1 MVRKKEIIYEGLKEQ
16 ILSLKTRPDTI
27 LKEEVVAAKYGVS
40 RTPAHEALQQLK
52 QEGFL
57 EQVKKV
63 GYVVKP
69 LSVSDL
75 KEIIQVRSVL
85 EGYAAYLTTVNR
97 DKKIFNRL
105 EKINLKA
112 RQYLK
117 NNDLTGFFQNGSDFH
132 GVIYQGS
139 KNQRLTLLIESLRD
153 SFMRYR
159 RILLKIPKMQEVQIR
174 DHENMLAAMASGDE
188 VQVEKLVRDHI
199 IYGGDILLQYIEE
212 ERIER

>member
-1 MVRKKEIIYEGLKEQ
+1 MIRKKEIIYEKLKEQ
-16 ILSLKTRPDTI
+16 ILSLKARPDAI
-27 LKEEVVAAKYGVS
+27 LKEEEVAACYGVS
-40 RTPAHEALQQLK
+40 RTPAHDALQQLK

-85 EGYAAYLTTVNR
+85 EGYAAHLTTVNR
-97 DKKIFNRL
+97 DEKIFARL
-105 EKINLKA
+105 QKINQKA
-112 RQYLK
+112 SQYLD
-117 NNDLTGFFQNGSDFH
+117 NNDLAGFFRNGSDFH

-153 SFMRYR
+153 SFIRYR
-159 RILLKIPKMQEVQIR
+159 RILLKIPEMREVQIR
-174 DHENMLAAMASGDE
+174 DHEKMLEAMTLGDE
-188 VQVEKLVRDHI
+188 IKVEKLVRDHI
-199 IYGGDILLQYIEE
+199 IYGGDILLQYIEA
-212 ERIER
+212 ERVER